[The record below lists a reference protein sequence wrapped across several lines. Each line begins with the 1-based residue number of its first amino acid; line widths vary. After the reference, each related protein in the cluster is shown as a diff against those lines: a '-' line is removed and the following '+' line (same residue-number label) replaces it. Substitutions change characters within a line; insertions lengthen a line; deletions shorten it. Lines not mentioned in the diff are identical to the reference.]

1 MTEQAAATRYA
12 RALFEVSLDGGDPQ
26 RTERD
31 VAAFQELVDGH
42 PTLAQVVGNPAIS
55 PVVKKAIVAAILER
69 TPRTA
74 DVVKRLLLML
84 AERGRLHLLPALL
97 GVYRERVM
105 EHLGVVRARVTT
117 AEPLD
122 RKRVA
127 SINQRLNAATG
138 RQVTIETS
146 VDEDLVGG
154 MVTRIGGTVFDGSL
168 AHHLDRLKQRFLTA

>member
-12 RALFEVSLDGGDPQ
+12 RALFEVSLDGGGPQ

-31 VAAFQELVDGH
+31 LAAFQELVDGH
-42 PTLAQVVGNPAIS
+42 ATLRQVVGNRAIS

-69 TPRTA
+69 TPKTA
-74 DVVKRLLLML
+74 DVVARLLLML

-127 SINQRLNAATG
+127 SINQKLNAATG

-154 MVTRIGGTVFDGSL
+154 MVTRIGGTVFDGSF
-168 AHHLDRLKQRFLTA
+168 AHHLDRLRQRFLTA